1 MTEFYLLSTMLF
13 ITAWAIANP
22 QDALDLVVGLRRQF
36 RQNTIHRIGDQVTQ
50 ELAQPLRTEARQ
62 MGIPPEVADQV
73 IEEESEEIIH
83 RLGNKYT
90 RELLDD

>member
-1 MTEFYLLSTMLF
+1 MIEFYFLSTVLL
-13 ITAWAIANP
+13 IATWATTNP
-22 QDALDLVVGLRRQF
+22 QDALDLIARLRRQF

-50 ELAQPLRTEARQ
+50 ELAQRLRTEARQ